1 MELFIQLTIRVFN
14 YHLNLQWFKWIFKI
28 NKTFQG
34 NFYTA
39 IIIETLESFLELL
52 TRGLLEYLRITL
64 KIRFS
69 QLSSF

>member
-1 MELFIQLTIRVFN
+1 MELFIQLTIRMFN

-28 NKTFQG
+28 NKIFQG